1 MYYLETFGQTKDGG
15 VHMDNNKLNK
25 VSNFLKKEGFYVVLF
40 VCLCIVATV
49 AGVTIKNNKD
59 MKSAQLEQ
67 NKLAEQTTKTNSSV
81 NYQDALQVKE
91 DAKAD
96 SSTKTQ
102 KVNTTA
108 DIKFIKPVEGTIA
121 RAYSE
126 DPVYWESTRSY
137 RANLGYEI
145 KAQVGKPV
153 VSVMEG
159 KVESI
164 DSTSAEGVK
173 VVINHQNGIK
183 TVYSNLDAKV
193 KVTVGQSIKQGA
205 EIGLV
210 GKTSLNSSYEN
221 YGDHLHF
228 AVMKGNEYVDPSR
241 YIKY

>member
-1 MYYLETFGQTKDGG
+1 
-15 VHMDNNKLNK
+15 MDNKKLTK
-25 VSNFLKKEGFYVVLF
+25 VSNFFKKEGLYVVLF

-49 AGVTIKNNKD
+49 AGVTIKNNKEI
-59 MKSAQLEQ
+59 KSAQLEQ
-67 NKLAEQTTKTNSSV
+67 NKLAEQSSKTNSSV

-91 DAKAD
+91 DAAA
-96 SSTKTQ
+96 SKTQ
-102 KVNTTA
+102 KVNTST
-108 DIKFIKPVEGTIA
+108 DIKFIKPVEGTLA

-145 KAQVGKPV
+145 KTQLGKPV
-153 VSVMEG
+153 LSVMEG
-159 KVESI
+159 KIESI
-164 DSTSAEGVK
+164 DSTSSEGVK

-193 KVTVGQSIKQGA
+193 KVTVGQSVKQGV

-228 AVMKGNEYVDPSR
+228 AVMKGNDYVDPSR

>member
-1 MYYLETFGQTKDGG
+1 MYYLASSGQTKDGG
-15 VHMDNNKLNK
+15 VHMDNKKLNK
-25 VSNFLKKEGFYVVLF
+25 VSNFFKKEGLYVVLF

-49 AGVTIKNNKD
+49 AGVTIKNNKEI
-59 MKSAQLEQ
+59 KSAQLEQ
-67 NKLAEQTTKTNSSV
+67 NKLAEQSSKTNSSV

-91 DAKAD
+91 DAAA
-96 SSTKTQ
+96 SKTQ
-102 KVNTTA
+102 KVNTST
-108 DIKFIKPVEGTIA
+108 DIKFIKPVEGTLA

-145 KAQVGKPV
+145 KTQLGKPV
-153 VSVMEG
+153 LSVMEG
-159 KVESI
+159 KIESI
-164 DSTSAEGVK
+164 DSTSSEGVK

-193 KVTVGQSIKQGA
+193 KVTVGQSVKQGV

-228 AVMKGNEYVDPSR
+228 AVMKGNDYVDPSR